1 MSCPNRENP
10 TSYFKEVANAG
21 KTFAVT
27 RFTSSSPCPEYALW
41 SVCDGRKERR
51 ILCVHLVHFV
61 HVFTG
66 LVTRVSGR
74 RVKPEQYEYRRFS

>member
-1 MSCPNRENP
+1 ML
-10 TSYFKEVANAG
+10 V

-27 RFTSSSPCPEYALW
+27 RFTSSSPRPEHVLW

-51 ILCVHLVHFV
+51 ILYVHLVHFV

-66 LVTRVSGR
+66 LVTQVSGG
-74 RVKPEQYEYRRFS
+74 RVKPEQYTYRKVFS